1 LGNSSSIARYD
12 QIPTIDRSTSWA
24 NNCPPETR
32 TIRPHVFS
40 VRIKSVVVTSKV
52 AAVHHAGGGFLRL
65 ATAFDPTVSVDSQS
79 PDRAF

>member
-1 LGNSSSIARYD
+1 
-12 QIPTIDRSTSWA
+12 
-24 NNCPPETR
+24 
-32 TIRPHVFS
+32 VFS